1 MTFIGT
7 YTYTM
12 SDFRDTV
19 AALDSSV
26 LGALSWSENRPLAQ
40 GVAAFRDLLEGRAAA
55 AKIILM
61 P

>member
-1 MTFIGT
+1 
-7 YTYTM
+7 M

-19 AALDSSV
+19 AALDSGV
-26 LGALSWSENRPLAQ
+26 LGALSWIESRPLAQ

-55 AKIILM
+55 AKIVLM